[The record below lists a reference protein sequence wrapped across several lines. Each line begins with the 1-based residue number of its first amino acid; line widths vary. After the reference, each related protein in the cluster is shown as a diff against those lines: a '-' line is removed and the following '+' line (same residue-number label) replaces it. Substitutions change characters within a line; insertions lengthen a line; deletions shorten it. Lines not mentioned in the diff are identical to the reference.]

1 MAGSNISR
9 DHIAM
14 EAMKVLLSKHSI
26 KQQTILNRIGAYFG
40 LCYPKV
46 ALHINTK
53 VVSIMA
59 YEMADDMI
67 SQREKI
73 MEDKL

>member
-14 EAMKVLLSKHSI
+14 EAMKVLMEKTVSNNLTLK
-26 KQQTILNRIGAYFG
+26 NRIRQFFG
-40 LCYPKV
+40 LNHKAYIAFDEKMI
-46 ALHINTK
+46 AKL
-53 VVSIMA
+53 S
-59 YEMADDMI
+59 YEMADAMI
-67 SQREKI
+67 AQREKI

>member
-1 MAGSNISR
+1 MAESNISR

-14 EAMKVLLSKHSI
+14 EAMKILLQKHSV
-26 KQQTILNRIGAYFG
+26 KQQSILNRIGASLG

-53 VVSIMA
+53 IVSIMA

-67 SQREKI
+67 AQREKI

>member
-14 EAMKVLLSKHSI
+14 EAMKVLMEKTVSNNLTLK
-26 KQQTILNRIGAYFG
+26 NRIRKFFG
-40 LCYPKV
+40 LNHKTYTGFDEKMI
-46 ALHINTK
+46 AKL
-53 VVSIMA
+53 S
-59 YEMADDMI
+59 YEMADAMI
-67 SQREKI
+67 AKREKI

>member
-14 EAMKVLLSKHSI
+14 EAMKVLMEKTVSNNLKLTGRI
-26 KQQTILNRIGAYFG
+26 KRFFG
-40 LCYPKV
+40 LNHKTYTGFDEKMI
-46 ALHINTK
+46 AKL
-53 VVSIMA
+53 S
-59 YEMADDMI
+59 YEMADAMI
-67 SQREKI
+67 AQREKI